1 MASKTSGRSLV
12 ACPRR
17 WRLPAQRQD
26 VTEVG
31 ALLQQLYTNLVEDI
45 KIATRF
51 RGRGQ
56 RKSFDALQRIVVAA
70 GKDVLIQRLVSG
82 EDVEKH
88 WALRGLLC
96 LRPAPEA
103 VLRWRAAD

>member
-1 MASKTSGRSLV
+1 M
-12 ACPRR
+12 
-17 WRLPAQRQD
+17 
-26 VTEVG
+26 G